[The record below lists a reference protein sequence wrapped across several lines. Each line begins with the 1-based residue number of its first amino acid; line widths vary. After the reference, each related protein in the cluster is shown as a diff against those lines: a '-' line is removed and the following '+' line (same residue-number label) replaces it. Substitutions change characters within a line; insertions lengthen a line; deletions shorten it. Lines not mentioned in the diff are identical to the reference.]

1 MGTGRYSVTPPGGE
15 EYSRSF
21 VSHGDNRDKLRTLD
35 DWLSDPGEVVAIE
48 DNITGTRREVRAPCY
63 YENPEK
69 LHPFLDDLTVEY
81 MARKIERLTGMLNE
95 MVRQYCGLVDAE
107 YRGRLEGESNEVFV
121 AETLASLE
129 RHWAE
134 REGE

>member
-1 MGTGRYSVTPPGGE
+1 
-15 EYSRSF
+15 
-21 VSHGDNRDKLRTLD
+21 
-35 DWLSDPGEVVAIE
+35 
-48 DNITGTRREVRAPCY
+48 
-63 YENPEK
+63 
-69 LHPFLDDLTVEY
+69 
-81 MARKIERLTGMLNE
+81 MLNE